1 MYMHSSRRCSRFNGI
16 IFKRLG
22 FSTFHYGLN
31 SETPFKPTTISILFE
46 RWRGVGCT
54 TLPKLQL
61 KPQEHVEQ
69 YGLSIL
75 FTRQPN
81 G

>member
-31 SETPFKPTTISILFE
+31 SETPFKPMTISILFE
-46 RWRGVGCT
+46 RSSDEPFVCRKITV
-54 TLPKLQL
+54 
-61 KPQEHVEQ
+61 
-69 YGLSIL
+69 
-75 FTRQPN
+75 
-81 G
+81 